1 MNFNKAQQQYDNYEQ
16 PEPNTCECG
25 RYLDDDGLCDEF
37 CTKED
42 ERL

>member
-1 MNFNKAQQQYDNYEQ
+1 MNFKQQQQKYDNQEQ
-16 PEPNTCECG
+16 PEPNACICG

-42 ERL
+42 EL